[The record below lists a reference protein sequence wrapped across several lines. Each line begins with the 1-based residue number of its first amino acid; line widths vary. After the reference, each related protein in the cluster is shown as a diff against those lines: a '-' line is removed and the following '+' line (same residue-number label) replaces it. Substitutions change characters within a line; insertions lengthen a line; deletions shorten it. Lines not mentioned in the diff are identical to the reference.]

1 MPSPFPI
8 LDTTATGPDEAVA
21 LVPHLLRLTPVHRT
35 AARELQNEVAAFSR
49 EIAEAFDEV
58 WPAPTED
65 TETAVE
71 PTAESWEARMAEREK
86 ERERAV
92 KAIVKPELRAPET
105 WRTRLVD
112 VTATPEA
119 VGMS

>member
-1 MPSPFPI
+1 M
-8 LDTTATGPDEAVA
+8 D
-21 LVPHLLRLTPVHRT
+21 
-35 AARELQNEVAAFSR
+35 AFSR
-49 EIAEAFDEV
+49 EIVESFDEV

-65 TETAVE
+65 TETVTE
-71 PTAESWEARMAEREK
+71 PTADSWAARMAEREK
-86 ERERAV
+86 GRERAV

-119 VGMS
+119 VGTS